1 MKKLLILL
9 GGLGIASYF
18 AIKERIVKFRKLS
31 FFVLPGFIEEKS
43 SENMRIF
50 IKKDI
55 NGYEE
60 KRIAI
65 TTINSEIAK
74 TAFTEENYVKNNRI
88 IKEVVGESDLENCW
102 NLIILDENS
111 EESYFV
117 LLRNLTKE
125 EILII
130 PSLFKLN

>member
-18 AIKERIVKFRKLS
+18 AIKERITKFKKLS
-31 FFVLPGFIEEKS
+31 FFVLPGFTEEES

-50 IKKDI
+50 VKKDI

-60 KRIAI
+60 KRIAV
-65 TTINSEIAK
+65 TTINTEIAK
-74 TAFTEENYVKNNRI
+74 TAFAEENHIQNNKI

-102 NLIILDENS
+102 NLIILDENG

-125 EILII
+125 EMLII